1 MTGNPTG
8 GLVEDWTSC
17 VKSLTV
23 SSRESWAY
31 RLTDASASY
40 WQSCGPQVIKGVI
53 LFRVFSI
60 KLCVTFSQILSLT
73 VHNYDHFI
81 LDIHLVII
89 KKSLT

>member
-8 GLVEDWTSC
+8 GLVEEWTSC

-40 WQSCGPQVIKGVI
+40 WQSCGPQGKHWIRLEMQPDVAI
-53 LFRVFSI
+53 
-60 KLCVTFSQILSLT
+60 QSLKMIVDPADST
-73 VHNYDHFI
+73 YMPS
-81 LDIHLVII
+81 LLVISGI
-89 KKSLT
+89 IQGDQ